1 MGDFSY
7 ICFMDNQDKIIDT
20 EIRNNTYAEM
30 FLYFLTELKNKKGD
44 SYKIMKKA
52 FTRAVRDWS
61 DNKPQFISKVV
72 ADHFKIN
79 HPTINPFVVNHRP
92 RNKYGLDIILEHT
105 TPVNNIVKSLMS
117 VNPSVDEVKRVMST
131 HTGMAIITCDEDDQL
146 KKMGYTT
153 NRPNGWMNTY
163 NECNIEV
170 IKEEEYMNNPL

>member
-1 MGDFSY
+1 
-7 ICFMDNQDKIIDT
+7 MDN
-20 EIRNNTYAEM
+20 NLYYNTYAEM
-30 FLYFLTELKNKKGD
+30 FLYFLTELKNKDGE
-44 SYKIMKKA
+44 SHKIIKKA

-72 ADHFKIN
+72 AGHFKIN

-92 RNKYGLDIILEHT
+92 RNKYGLDLILEHT

-117 VNPSVDEVKRVMST
+117 VNPTIDEVKQVMST
-131 HTGMAIITCDEDDQL
+131 HTGMAIITRDEDDHL

-170 IKEEEYMNNPL
+170 ITEEEYTINSFGSWSSVITTEFTS